1 MSVYKRHI
9 IPFLIFLVPALGLA
23 QTFSKHTI
31 DAGANNV
38 TQTYA
43 VDIDADGDMDVLAA
57 YGGNNYIRLWKN
69 NGDNP
74 VTFTLEGS
82 VSNAFSLPFSVYA
95 ADVDGDGRL
104 DVLGAA
110 QNVSDIAWWKQNLD
124 GTFTVQPLIDNNF
137 NAARSVY
144 AADVDGDGD
153 MDVLGAALTAD
164 DIAWYEND
172 GSENFTKRIINSTFD
187 GAMEVEA
194 VDIDGDGD
202 IDVLGAANNANDI
215 AWWENDGSENF
226 TKHTIDNAFWGIYEV
241 RAVDIDGDGDMDVLG
256 AARYDDEIAWYE
268 NDGSENFTK
277 RSIDASCDECLSV
290 YAVDI
295 DLDGDIDVVGAASND
310 NKIAW
315 YENDGSENFTKSTVD
330 FTNAQAVYAADID
343 GDGAM
348 DVLGGSNGELAWF
361 ESSLVAGPTIS
372 SVSLNAANSE
382 LTVTFSENVYNTN
395 GGSGDLEVADFALS
409 ISGGAAGV
417 NATPASITKTAQN
430 IWVLGLTLT
439 GGTANGSETLTVV
452 PAAGTAIYNAAGNA
466 ASTSQSNNTA
476 SLTEKIAPTVTGV
489 TSTTG
494 NGSYKQGET
503 IAITVAFSEVVNV
516 TGTPQLTLET
526 GW

>member
-215 AWWENDGSENF
+215 AWWENDGADPIGC

-268 NDGSENFTK
+268 NDG
-277 RSIDASCDECLSV
+277 
-290 YAVDI
+290 
-295 DLDGDIDVVGAASND
+295 
-310 NKIAW
+310 
-315 YENDGSENFTKSTVD
+315 
-330 FTNAQAVYAADID
+330 ADPI
-343 GDGAM
+343 
-348 DVLGGSNGELAWF
+348 
-361 ESSLVAGPTIS
+361 
-372 SVSLNAANSE
+372 
-382 LTVTFSENVYNTN
+382 
-395 GGSGDLEVADFALS
+395 
-409 ISGGAAGV
+409 
-417 NATPASITKTAQN
+417 
-430 IWVLGLTLT
+430 
-439 GGTANGSETLTVV
+439 
-452 PAAGTAIYNAAGNA
+452 
-466 ASTSQSNNTA
+466 
-476 SLTEKIAPTVTGV
+476 
-489 TSTTG
+489 
-494 NGSYKQGET
+494 
-503 IAITVAFSEVVNV
+503 
-516 TGTPQLTLET
+516 
-526 GW
+526 GWH